1 MACGT
6 ACAVAI
12 IFAISTLLFPLL
24 LNTKIIKSY
33 KRELPVAAQ
42 RALKVAT
49 REGAGL
55 AFEGLVLGMIAGAFL
70 VLLSGKMGKMSGV
83 CVLAATAFVVQFMYY
98 MLSPKSEWVLRHL
111 HTPSERHGWLR
122 MYREYQKAYY
132 GSILAGIIGA
142 GLLGYGLC
150 P

>member
-1 MACGT
+1 M
-6 ACAVAI
+6 
-12 IFAISTLLFPLL
+12 
-24 LNTKIIKSY
+24 Y
-33 KRELPVAAQ
+33 KRQVLGVFGGV
-42 RALKVAT
+42 LKVAT
-49 REGAGL
+49 KERAGL

-98 MLSPKSEWVLRHL
+98 ILSPKSEWVLRHL
-111 HTPSERHGWLR
+111 HTPAERHGWLR

-132 GSILAGIIGA
+132 GSILAGIVGA

-150 P
+150 

>member
-6 ACAVAI
+6 VCAVAI

-24 LNTKIIKSY
+24 LNKNVIKSY

-49 REGAGL
+49 KERAGL

-70 VLLSGKMGKMSGV
+70 VLLSGKMSKISGV
-83 CVLAATAFVVQFMYY
+83 CVLVATAFVVQFVYY
-98 MLSPKSEWVLRHL
+98 MLSPKS
-111 HTPSERHGWLR
+111 
-122 MYREYQKAYY
+122 
-132 GSILAGIIGA
+132 
-142 GLLGYGLC
+142 
-150 P
+150 

>member
-1 MACGT
+1 M
-6 ACAVAI
+6 
-12 IFAISTLLFPLL
+12 FAISTLLFPLL
-24 LNTKIIKSY
+24 LNIKFIKSY

-42 RALKVAT
+42 RALKVAKKE
-49 REGAGL
+49 RSGL

-70 VLLSGKMGKMSGV
+70 VLLSGKMRKMSGV

-111 HTPSERHGWLR
+111 HTPAERHGWLR

-132 GSILAGIIGA
+132 GSILASIVGA
-142 GLLGYGLC
+142 ELLEYGLC
-150 P
+150 